1 MTKMIMVAAV
11 AALLIAAACAGIH
24 APLMRG
30 VGRAP
35 GGLTQGVLYSNAHPA
50 MAVVPAAGFM
60 PVAHGATSVG
70 VPFNASLTSTVS
82 ARVWYALHAGTA
94 CQLVALLAEVGDS
107 LQWSLNPGMVD
118 RQGLRMLHEATVF
131 PAGTEMSSCTYV
143 RPAAKDPWM
152 RPFADHGKGWE
163 GDVLVRQYTWWDVGD
178 QVKVVVE
185 YREPVPEGTDLVFDS
200 MALLAFNQRADAAFS
215 LLRRERGDTLPE
227 DGTYVRE
234 DEARVSQRLLAGV
247 LGEAMSRSHKFGSDL

>member
-1 MTKMIMVAAV
+1 MTKMIMVVAV

-35 GGLTQGVLYSNAHPA
+35 DGLAQDVLYSNAHPA
-50 MAVVPAAGFM
+50 MAVVPADGFM
-60 PVAHGATSVG
+60 PVVHGATSVG
-70 VPFNASLTSTVS
+70 VPLDASLTSTVG

-94 CQLVALLAEVGDS
+94 RQLVASLAEVGDS
-107 LQWSLNPGMVD
+107 LQWSLNPRMID
-118 RQGLRMLHEATVF
+118 RLGLRMLHEETVF
-131 PAGTEMSSCTYV
+131 PAGAEMASYTYV

-152 RPFADHGKGWE
+152 RPFAEHGKGWE
-163 GDVLVRQYTWWDVGD
+163 GDVLLRQYTWWSMRD

-185 YREPVPEGTDLVFDS
+185 YREPVPAETDLVYDR
-200 MALLAFNQRADAAFS
+200 MALRAFNQRADAAFS
-215 LLRRERGDTLPE
+215 LLRRERGDMLPS

-247 LGEAMSRSHKFGSDL
+247 LGEAVSRTQKFGSDL